1 MLDFHH
7 RSSRLLLV
15 RAGFRVSNTEDN
27 NLKSLI
33 NIYKY
38 EYFTFNV
45 NIYFAKQTV
54 GSFVFLLVFPIR
66 LNMSRLIVEAEGIS
80 SRVVEVIVT
89 TYYN

>member
-38 EYFTFNV
+38 EYFTVNV

-54 GSFVFLLVFPIR
+54 GSFVFLLVFPIQF
-66 LNMSRLIVEAEGIS
+66 NMSQLIVEAEGIS